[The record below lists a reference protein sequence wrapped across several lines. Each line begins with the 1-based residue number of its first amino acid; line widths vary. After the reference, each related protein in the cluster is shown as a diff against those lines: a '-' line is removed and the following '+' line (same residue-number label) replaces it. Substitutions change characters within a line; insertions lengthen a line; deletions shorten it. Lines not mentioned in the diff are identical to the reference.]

1 MNRLYNRWKRIYNQL
16 INKMI
21 NMEVNKSKVVEMNP
35 KASGEEVQ
43 QDNKISYEELVNV
56 ANQLQVQNRKMQ
68 QQLYQL
74 MKEHSVIRMNFL
86 FEIVKNSNMFQK
98 DTVEESVKEIE
109 ESLFTSYKESG
120 EEISE

>member
-1 MNRLYNRWKRIYNQL
+1 
-16 INKMI
+16 
-21 NMEVNKSKVVEMNP
+21 MEVNKSKVVEMNP

-74 MKEHSVIRMNFL
+74 MEEHSVIRMNFL

-98 DTVEESVKEIE
+98 DTVEESIKEIE
-109 ESLFTSYKESG
+109 ESLFTSYKESE

>member
-1 MNRLYNRWKRIYNQL
+1 
-16 INKMI
+16 
-21 NMEVNKSKVVEMNP
+21 MEDKKSKVVEMSP
-35 KASGEEVQ
+35 KASGEEAK

-74 MKEHSVIRMNFL
+74 MEEHSVIRMNFL

-98 DTVEESVKEIE
+98 DTVEECIKEIE
-109 ESLFTSYKESG
+109 ESLFTSYKESE

>member
-1 MNRLYNRWKRIYNQL
+1 
-16 INKMI
+16 
-21 NMEVNKSKVVEMNP
+21 MEVDKSKVVEMYP
-35 KASGEEVQ
+35 KASSEEVQ
-43 QDNKISYEELVNV
+43 QDKKISYEELVNV

-74 MKEHSVIRMNFL
+74 MEEHSVIRMNFL

-98 DTVEESVKEIE
+98 DTVEESIKEIE
-109 ESLFTSYKESG
+109 ESLFTSYKESE

>member
-1 MNRLYNRWKRIYNQL
+1 
-16 INKMI
+16 
-21 NMEVNKSKVVEMNP
+21 MEDNKSKVVEMNP
-35 KASGEEVQ
+35 KASGKEVQ
-43 QDNKISYEELVNV
+43 QDKISYEELVNV

-74 MKEHSVIRMNFL
+74 MEEHSVIRMNFL

-98 DTVEESVKEIE
+98 DIVEESIKEIE
-109 ESLFTSYKESG
+109 ESLFTSYKESE

>member
-1 MNRLYNRWKRIYNQL
+1 MGD
-16 INKMI
+16 
-21 NMEVNKSKVVEMNP
+21 NKSKVVEMNP

-74 MKEHSVIRMNFL
+74 MEEHSVIRMNFL

-98 DTVEESVKEIE
+98 DTVEESIKEIE
-109 ESLFTSYKESG
+109 ESLFTSYKESE

>member
-1 MNRLYNRWKRIYNQL
+1 
-16 INKMI
+16 
-21 NMEVNKSKVVEMNP
+21 MEDNKSKVVEMTP

-56 ANQLQVQNRKMQ
+56 ANQLQIQNRKMQ

-74 MKEHSVIRMNFL
+74 MEEHSVIRMNFL

-98 DTVEESVKEIE
+98 DTVEESIKEIE
-109 ESLFTSYKESG
+109 ESLFTSYKES
-120 EEISE
+120 EEKISE

>member
-1 MNRLYNRWKRIYNQL
+1 MGD
-16 INKMI
+16 
-21 NMEVNKSKVVEMNP
+21 NKSKVVEMHP
-35 KASGEEVQ
+35 KASSEEAQ

-74 MKEHSVIRMNFL
+74 MEEHSVIRMNFL

-98 DTVEESVKEIE
+98 DTVEESIKEIE
-109 ESLFTSYKESG
+109 ESLFTSYKESE

>member
-1 MNRLYNRWKRIYNQL
+1 
-16 INKMI
+16 
-21 NMEVNKSKVVEMNP
+21 MEDNKSKVVEMNP

-74 MKEHSVIRMNFL
+74 MEEHSVIRMNFL

-98 DTVEESVKEIE
+98 DTVEESIKEIE
-109 ESLFTSYKESG
+109 ESLFTSYKESE

>member
-1 MNRLYNRWKRIYNQL
+1 
-16 INKMI
+16 
-21 NMEVNKSKVVEMNP
+21 MEGKKSKVVEMNP
-35 KASGEEVQ
+35 KAPGEEAK

-74 MKEHSVIRMNFL
+74 MEEHSVIRMNFL
-86 FEIVKNSNMFQK
+86 FEIVKNSDMFQK
-98 DTVEESVKEIE
+98 DTVEECIKEIE
-109 ESLFTSYKESG
+109 ESLFTSYKESE

>member
-1 MNRLYNRWKRIYNQL
+1 MGD
-16 INKMI
+16 
-21 NMEVNKSKVVEMNP
+21 NKSKVVEMNP
-35 KASGEEVQ
+35 KASGEEAQ
-43 QDNKISYEELVNV
+43 KDNKISYEELVNV

-74 MKEHSVIRMNFL
+74 MEEHSVIRMNFL

-98 DTVEESVKEIE
+98 DTVEESIKEIE
-109 ESLFTSYKESG
+109 ESLFTSYKESE

>member
-1 MNRLYNRWKRIYNQL
+1 
-16 INKMI
+16 
-21 NMEVNKSKVVEMNP
+21 MEDNKSKVVEMNP

-74 MKEHSVIRMNFL
+74 MEEHSVIRMNFL

-98 DTVEESVKEIE
+98 DTVEESIKEIE
-109 ESLFTSYKESG
+109 ESLFTSYKES
-120 EEISE
+120 EEKISE

>member
-1 MNRLYNRWKRIYNQL
+1 
-16 INKMI
+16 
-21 NMEVNKSKVVEMNP
+21 MEVNKSKVVEMNP
-35 KASGEEVQ
+35 KDSGEKVQ

-74 MKEHSVIRMNFL
+74 MEEHSVIRMNFL

-98 DTVEESVKEIE
+98 DTVEESIKEIE
-109 ESLFTSYKESG
+109 ESLFTSYKLSE

>member
-1 MNRLYNRWKRIYNQL
+1 MGD
-16 INKMI
+16 
-21 NMEVNKSKVVEMNP
+21 NKSKVVEMNP
-35 KASGEEVQ
+35 KASGEEVK

-74 MKEHSVIRMNFL
+74 MEEHSVIRMNFL

-98 DTVEESVKEIE
+98 DTVEESIKEIE
-109 ESLFTSYKESG
+109 ESLFTSYKESE

>member
-1 MNRLYNRWKRIYNQL
+1 
-16 INKMI
+16 
-21 NMEVNKSKVVEMNP
+21 MEVNKSKVVEMNP

-74 MKEHSVIRMNFL
+74 MEEHSVIRMNFL

-98 DTVEESVKEIE
+98 DTVEESIKEIE
-109 ESLFTSYKESG
+109 ESLFTSYKAS
-120 EEISE
+120 EEKISE

>member
-1 MNRLYNRWKRIYNQL
+1 
-16 INKMI
+16 
-21 NMEVNKSKVVEMNP
+21 MEVNKSKVVEMNP
-35 KASGEEVQ
+35 KASGEEAK

-74 MKEHSVIRMNFL
+74 MEEHSVIRMNFL

-98 DTVEESVKEIE
+98 DTVEECIKEIE
-109 ESLFTSYKESG
+109 ESLFTSYKESE

>member
-1 MNRLYNRWKRIYNQL
+1 
-16 INKMI
+16 
-21 NMEVNKSKVVEMNP
+21 MEVDKSKVVEMNP
-35 KASGEEVQ
+35 KASGEEAQ

-74 MKEHSVIRMNFL
+74 MEEHSVIRMNFL

-98 DTVEESVKEIE
+98 DTVEESIKEIE
-109 ESLFTSYKESG
+109 ESLFTSYKESE

>member
-1 MNRLYNRWKRIYNQL
+1 MGD
-16 INKMI
+16 
-21 NMEVNKSKVVEMNP
+21 NKSKVVEMNP
-35 KASGEEVQ
+35 KTSGEEVQ
-43 QDNKISYEELVNV
+43 KDNKISYEELVNV

-74 MKEHSVIRMNFL
+74 MEEHSVIRMNFL

-98 DTVEESVKEIE
+98 DTVEESIKEIE
-109 ESLFTSYKESG
+109 ESLFTSYKESE

>member
-1 MNRLYNRWKRIYNQL
+1 
-16 INKMI
+16 
-21 NMEVNKSKVVEMNP
+21 MNP

-74 MKEHSVIRMNFL
+74 MEEHSVIRMNFL

-98 DTVEESVKEIE
+98 DTVEESIKEIE
-109 ESLFTSYKESG
+109 ESLFTSYKESE

>member
-1 MNRLYNRWKRIYNQL
+1 
-16 INKMI
+16 
-21 NMEVNKSKVVEMNP
+21 MEVNKSKVVEMNP

-43 QDNKISYEELVNV
+43 KDNKISYEELVNV

-74 MKEHSVIRMNFL
+74 MEEHSVIRMNFL

-98 DTVEESVKEIE
+98 DTVEESIKEIE
-109 ESLFTSYKESG
+109 ESLFTSYKVS
-120 EEISE
+120 EEKISE

>member
-1 MNRLYNRWKRIYNQL
+1 MGD
-16 INKMI
+16 
-21 NMEVNKSKVVEMNP
+21 NKSKVVEMNP
-35 KASGEEVQ
+35 KASGKEVH

-74 MKEHSVIRMNFL
+74 MEEHSVIRMNFL

-98 DTVEESVKEIE
+98 DTVEECVKEIE
-109 ESLFTSYKESG
+109 ESLFSSYKEP
-120 EEISE
+120 EDKISE

>member
-1 MNRLYNRWKRIYNQL
+1 
-16 INKMI
+16 
-21 NMEVNKSKVVEMNP
+21 MEVDKSKVVEMNS

-74 MKEHSVIRMNFL
+74 MEEHSVIRMNFL

-98 DTVEESVKEIE
+98 DTVEESIKEIE
-109 ESLFTSYKESG
+109 ESLFTSYKESE

>member
-1 MNRLYNRWKRIYNQL
+1 
-16 INKMI
+16 
-21 NMEVNKSKVVEMNP
+21 MEVNKSKVVEMNP

-43 QDNKISYEELVNV
+43 EDNKISYEELVNV

-68 QQLYQL
+68 QQLFQL
-74 MKEHSVIRMNFL
+74 MEEHSVIRMNFL

-98 DTVEESVKEIE
+98 DTVEESIKEIE
-109 ESLFTSYKESG
+109 ESLFTSYKESE

>member
-1 MNRLYNRWKRIYNQL
+1 
-16 INKMI
+16 
-21 NMEVNKSKVVEMNP
+21 MEVNKSKVVEMNP
-35 KASGEEVQ
+35 KTSGEEVQ

-74 MKEHSVIRMNFL
+74 MEEHSVIRMNFL

-98 DTVEESVKEIE
+98 DTVEESIKEIE
-109 ESLFTSYKESG
+109 ESLFTSYKESE

>member
-1 MNRLYNRWKRIYNQL
+1 
-16 INKMI
+16 
-21 NMEVNKSKVVEMNP
+21 MEVNKSKVVEMNP
-35 KASGEEVQ
+35 KASGEEAQ

-74 MKEHSVIRMNFL
+74 MEEHSVIRMNFL

-98 DTVEESVKEIE
+98 DTVEESIKEIE
-109 ESLFTSYKESG
+109 ESLFTSYKESE